1 MSIQRMRRYDQPSWG
16 CSHSNRLQRRAFL
29 RLGLYG
35 CLGFD
40 LAACLRLRAT
50 EPTSRVHAKNCIL
63 IWLDGG
69 PSHLETFDPKP
80 DASAE
85 VRGPFKAIATNVNGI
100 YVGEHLSRTAGL
112 CDRLAIIRSVT
123 SPLGEHGL
131 AHHYLLTGYQPS
143 PVLSYPS
150 YGSVVTHVNS
160 SSAPAALPP
169 YVVLP
174 ESRAGGSGFLGM
186 GSEPFIAGGDPAQ
199 SGFRVR
205 DLEYYPGVDDHRVSR
220 RRDFLRE
227 FDSMQAEI
235 ESADLGADT
244 AFERAYRLATS
255 PQAKRAFDLTEE
267 STDLRDRYGRKT
279 FGQSCLL
286 ARRLVQRGV
295 PFVTVTNLG
304 WDTHTDLV
312 LQLRDGY
319 SGAQQGVGLIPTFD
333 LGFSALI
340 EDLHRTGLLDE
351 TLVVVMG
358 EFGRTPKL
366 NTRGGRDHWPRVF
379 SVVMCGGGIRGG
391 QVVGSSD
398 RQGESPRDNPVTPND
413 LARTLYTCLGI
424 DPDRELF
431 TPDGRPILVNQGG
444 KLIRGLM

>member
-1 MSIQRMRRYDQPSWG
+1 MRRYNQPSL
-16 CSHSNRLQRRAFL
+16 HSNRLQRRAFL

-169 YVVLP
+169 YIVLP
-174 ESRAGGSGFLGM
+174 ESRAGGSGFLGI

-220 RRDFLRE
+220 RR
-227 FDSMQAEI
+227 
-235 ESADLGADT
+235 
-244 AFERAYRLATS
+244 
-255 PQAKRAFDLTEE
+255 
-267 STDLRDRYGRKT
+267 
-279 FGQSCLL
+279 
-286 ARRLVQRGV
+286 
-295 PFVTVTNLG
+295 
-304 WDTHTDLV
+304 
-312 LQLRDGY
+312 
-319 SGAQQGVGLIPTFD
+319 
-333 LGFSALI
+333 
-340 EDLHRTGLLDE
+340 
-351 TLVVVMG
+351 
-358 EFGRTPKL
+358 
-366 NTRGGRDHWPRVF
+366 
-379 SVVMCGGGIRGG
+379 
-391 QVVGSSD
+391 
-398 RQGESPRDNPVTPND
+398 
-413 LARTLYTCLGI
+413 
-424 DPDRELF
+424 
-431 TPDGRPILVNQGG
+431 
-444 KLIRGLM
+444 

>member
-1 MSIQRMRRYDQPSWG
+1 MSIQPVRRSDQPGWG
-16 CSHSNRLQRRAFL
+16 QTYFGPLQRRSLL

-35 CLGFD
+35 CLGID
-40 LAACLRLRAT
+40 LAQCLRLRAA
-50 EPTSRVHAKNCIL
+50 EQTSRTQAKNCIL

-85 VRGPFKAIATNVNGI
+85 VRGPFSAIATNVHGI
-100 YVGEHLSRTAGL
+100 YLGEHLSRTAGV

-143 PVLSYPS
+143 PVLTFPS

-160 SSAPAALPP
+160 SSNPAALPP
-169 YVVLP
+169 YIVFP
-174 ESRAGGSGFLGM
+174 DSRAAGAGFLGI
-186 GSEPFIAGGDPAQ
+186 GSEPFVAGGDPAL
-199 SGFRVR
+199 SEFRVR
-205 DLEYYPGVDDHRVSR
+205 DLEYFPGLDDHRISR

-227 FDSMQAEI
+227 FDRVQAEV

-255 PQAKRAFDLTEE
+255 PEAKRAFDLTEE
-267 STDLRDRYGRKT
+267 PAIVRDRYGRKT

-295 PFVTVTNLG
+295 PFITVVNLG
-304 WDTHTDLV
+304 WDTHADLV

-333 LGFSALI
+333 LGFSALV
-340 EDLHRTGLLDE
+340 EDLQSTGLLDE

-366 NTRGGRDHWPRVF
+366 NVSGGRDHWPRVF
-379 SVVMCGGGIRGG
+379 SVVMCGGGIQGG

-398 RQGESPRDNPVTPND
+398 RHGESPQDNPVTPND
-413 LARTLYTCLGI
+413 LARTLYTLLGV
-424 DPDRELF
+424 DPDRELL
-431 TPDGRPILVNQGG
+431 TPDGRPIRVNQGG
-444 KLIRGLM
+444 KVIRGLT

>member
-1 MSIQRMRRYDQPSWG
+1 MPTQPTRRYEQQSWVHPYSG
-16 CSHSNRLQRRAFL
+16 RVQRRSLL
-29 RLGLYG
+29 RLGLHG
-35 CLGFD
+35 FLGIG
-40 LAACLRLRAT
+40 LAQCLRLRAA
-50 EPTSRVHAKNCIL
+50 EQTSRTQVKNCIL

-69 PSHLETFDPKP
+69 PSHLDTFDPKP

-85 VRGPFKAIATNVNGI
+85 VRGPFNAIATKISGI

-131 AHHYLLTGYQPS
+131 AHHYLLTGYPPS

-150 YGSVVTHVNS
+150 FGSVVAHVNS
-160 SSAPAALPP
+160 PSVPAALPP
-169 YVVLP
+169 YIVLP
-174 ESRAGGSGFLGM
+174 ESRTMGSGFLGL

-205 DLEYYPGVDDHRVSR
+205 DLDYFPGVDDRRVSR
-220 RRDFLRE
+220 RREFLRE
-227 FDSMQAEI
+227 LDSMQAEI

-244 AFERAYRLATS
+244 AFERAYCLTTS
-255 PQAKRAFDLTEE
+255 PEAKRAFDLTEE
-267 STDLRDRYGRKT
+267 SMELRDRYGRKT

-295 PFVTVTNLG
+295 PFVTVTSLG
-304 WDTHTDLV
+304 WDTHADMV

-319 SGAQQGVGLIPTFD
+319 SGAQQGVGLIPSFD
-333 LGFSALI
+333 LGFSALV

-398 RQGESPRDNPVTPND
+398 RLGESPQDNPVTPSD
-413 LARTLYTCLGI
+413 LARTLYTCLGV

-444 KLIRGLM
+444 KLIRGLI

>member
-1 MSIQRMRRYDQPSWG
+1 MSMQPTRQCNQPGWG
-16 CSHSNRLQRRAFL
+16 QPHSGHLQRRAFL
-29 RLGLYG
+29 RLGLFG
-35 CLGFD
+35 CLGID
-40 LAACLRLRAT
+40 LAACLRLRAAEQT
-50 EPTSRVHAKNCIL
+50 PRAQAKNCIL

-80 DASAE
+80 DAPAE
-85 VRGPFKAIATNVNGI
+85 VRGPFKAIATNVNGV

-143 PVLSYPS
+143 PVLTYPS

-160 SSAPAALPP
+160 SSNPVALPP
-169 YVVLP
+169 YIVLP
-174 ESRAGGSGFLGM
+174 ESRAAGSGFLGI
-186 GSEPFIAGGDPAQ
+186 GSEPFVIGGDPSL
-199 SGFRVR
+199 SGFKVR
-205 DLEYYPGVDDHRVSR
+205 DLEYFPGVDDRRISR
-220 RRDFLRE
+220 RREFLRD
-227 FDSMQAEI
+227 FDRMQSEI
-235 ESADLGADT
+235 ESADVGPDT
-244 AFERAYRLATS
+244 AFERAYRLATA
-255 PQAKRAFDLTEE
+255 PEAKRAFDLTEE
-267 STDLRDRYGRKT
+267 ATEVRDRYGRKT

-295 PFVTVTNLG
+295 PFVTVTNPG
-304 WDTHTDLV
+304 WDTHADLV

-333 LGFSALI
+333 LGFSALV

-391 QVVGSSD
+391 QAVGSSD
-398 RQGESPRDNPVTPND
+398 RLGESPQDNPVTPND
-413 LARTLYTCLGI
+413 LARTLYACLGI
-424 DPDRELF
+424 NPDRELF
-431 TPDGRPILVNQGG
+431 TPYGRPILVNQGG
-444 KLIRGLM
+444 KLIRGLI